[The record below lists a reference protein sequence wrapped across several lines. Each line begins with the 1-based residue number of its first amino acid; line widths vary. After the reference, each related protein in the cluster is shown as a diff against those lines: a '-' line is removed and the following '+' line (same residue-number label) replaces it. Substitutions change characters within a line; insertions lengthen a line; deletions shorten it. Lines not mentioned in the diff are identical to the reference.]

1 MKSLSRTE
9 LRENIFKITF
19 SSWFHDESEIEG
31 NIEKYFD
38 NLTDENDEKIE
49 LSEENKTYISEKAKK
64 VIEKAEETDKLID
77 NASKGWSVTRIGK
90 SELAILR
97 LAVYEMFYDDD
108 IPTNVA
114 INEAIELTKKYGEVS
129 APAFVN
135 GILAS
140 ISQIQE

>member
-64 VIEKAEETDKLID
+64 
-77 NASKGWSVTRIGK
+77 
-90 SELAILR
+90 
-97 LAVYEMFYDDD
+97 
-108 IPTNVA
+108 
-114 INEAIELTKKYGEVS
+114 
-129 APAFVN
+129 
-135 GILAS
+135 
-140 ISQIQE
+140 